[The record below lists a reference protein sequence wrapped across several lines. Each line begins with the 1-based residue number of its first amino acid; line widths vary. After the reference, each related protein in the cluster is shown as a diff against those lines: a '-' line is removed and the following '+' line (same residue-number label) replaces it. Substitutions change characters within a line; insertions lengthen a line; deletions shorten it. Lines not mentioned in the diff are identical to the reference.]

1 MNLGNLA
8 VALLLSA
15 SLSAQAD
22 TIVPQDGRGSVQSV
36 SLVPP
41 DDEPDLDVERARELT
56 AAGLPLPATYLLSRA
71 LVRDPDSVP
80 ALTALAEALLGLGD
94 ALSAQVAARRAA
106 TLAPSAPGPQALL
119 GDALTALDDAA
130 AAEVAYRKALEL
142 QPNPAL
148 QEKLSQ
154 LAKRPGVPRARL
166 RIRYDGRMKES
177 LGAAV
182 LEVVDRTYSEYA
194 ERLGFGPDAPIT
206 IVLQMG
212 TKLNAAGVPGW
223 AAGVNDGAIRVPA
236 QGLEEPVPSLI
247 TLLRH
252 ELAHSFI
259 AARTGD
265 NCPTWLHE
273 GIAQWL
279 EGGDPARE
287 DPGLALAAREGKLI
301 PLLSLEAPFRKL
313 SEARAALAYAQS
325 LSVVAH
331 LLRHHGEHGI
341 VELLSA
347 LAGRLPAEQ
356 DLPAA
361 LGLSY
366 QELRARWEAELRLGD
381 ASQP

>member
-1 MNLGNLA
+1 MKVRRLA
-8 VALLLSA
+8 VALLLA
-15 SLSAQAD
+15 GGLSAQAD
-22 TIVPQDGRGSVQSV
+22 TIVPQEGRQI
-36 SLVPP
+36 
-41 DDEPDLDVERARELT
+41 EPDLDVERARKLT

-71 LVRDPDSVP
+71 LVRHPDSVP

-119 GDALTALDDAA
+119 GDALAALGDAA
-130 AAEVAYRKALEL
+130 AAAVAYRKALEL
-142 QPNPAL
+142 QPNPAV
-148 QEKLSQ
+148 QEKLRQ
-154 LAKRPGVPRARL
+154 LTGSRPATPRARL

-182 LEVVDRTYSEYA
+182 LEVVDRTYTEFA

-212 TKLNAAGVPGW
+212 TKLNRTGIPGW
-223 AAGVNDGAIRVPA
+223 AAGVNDGTIRIPA
-236 QGLEEPVPSLI
+236 LGFDKPGPSMVRV
-247 TLLRH
+247 LRH

-287 DPGLALAAREGKLI
+287 DPGLALAAREGSLI
-301 PLLSLEAPFRKL
+301 PLLSLEAPFKDL
-313 SEARAALAYAQS
+313 SEATAARAYAQS

-356 DLPAA
+356 ALPAA

-366 QELRARWEAELRLGD
+366 QELHARWEAELLS
-381 ASQP
+381 AP